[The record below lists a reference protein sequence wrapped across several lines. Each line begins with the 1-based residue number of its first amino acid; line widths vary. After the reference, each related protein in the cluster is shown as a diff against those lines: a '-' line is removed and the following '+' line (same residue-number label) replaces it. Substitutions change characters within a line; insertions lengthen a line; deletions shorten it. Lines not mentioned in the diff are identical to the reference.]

1 MGCIIFE
8 YSNPKKNKG
17 ETNMC
22 DENRE
27 NSCGPTNKDYA
38 AKMHHMRGGMH
49 HMGTHGHDEMK
60 KGLIMKKIIMKKI
73 MEQLS
78 DEDKKKILVA
88 KMDMKIS
95 MAEQEAEIMKEKKR
109 IIAAKM
115 DMKASMAQQKIDL
128 IKMIRDMIK
137 E

>member
-1 MGCIIFE
+1 MCE
-8 YSNPKKNKG
+8 ENKK
-17 ETNMC
+17 
-22 DENRE
+22 
-27 NSCGPTNKDYA
+27 NSCGPTSRDHA
-38 AKMHHMRGGMH
+38 SRMHHMMGGMH
-49 HMGTHGHDEMK
+49 HMGGHGHDEGK
-60 KGLIMKKIIMKKI
+60 NGLIMKKIIMKKI

-137 E
+137 D

>member
-1 MGCIIFE
+1 MNI
-8 YSNPKKNKG
+8 STQKKNKG

-95 MAEQEAEIMKEKKR
+95 MAEQEAGIMKEKKR

>member
-1 MGCIIFE
+1 MVSLE
-8 YSNPKKNKG
+8 SVSNLISTRS
-17 ETNMC
+17 E
-22 DENRE
+22 
-27 NSCGPTNKDYA
+27 
-38 AKMHHMRGGMH
+38 
-49 HMGTHGHDEMK
+49 
-60 KGLIMKKIIMKKI
+60 IMKKIIMKKI

-78 DEDKKKILVA
+78 DADKKKILVA

-137 E
+137 D

>member
-1 MGCIIFE
+1 MCE
-8 YSNPKKNKG
+8 EENK
-17 ETNMC
+17 
-22 DENRE
+22 
-27 NSCGPTNKDYA
+27 NSCGPTNKDFA

-49 HMGTHGHDEMK
+49 HMGAPGHDEMK

-88 KMDMKIS
+88 KMNIKIS
-95 MAEQEAEIMKEKKR
+95 EAEQEAEIMKEKKR

-115 DMKASMAQQKIDL
+115 DMKASLAEQKIDL

-137 E
+137 D

>member
-1 MGCIIFE
+1 MCE
-8 YSNPKKNKG
+8 ENK
-17 ETNMC
+17 
-22 DENRE
+22 E
-27 NSCGPTNKDYA
+27 NSCGPTNKEFG

-49 HMGTHGHDEMK
+49 HMGGHGHDE
-60 KGLIMKKIIMKKI
+60 MKKIIMKKI
-73 MEQLS
+73 MKQLS
-78 DEDKKKILVA
+78 DEDKNKIIVA

-95 MAEQEAEIMKEKKR
+95 MAEQEAEIMKDKKR

-128 IKMIRDMIK
+128 IKMVRDMIK

>member
-1 MGCIIFE
+1 MKYF
-8 YSNPKKNKG
+8 NNFNQKKLKG
-17 ETNMC
+17 EYDMC
-22 DENRE
+22 EENKE
-27 NSCGPTNKDYA
+27 NSCGPTNKEFG

-49 HMGTHGHDEMK
+49 HMGEYGHDEMK

-73 MEQLS
+73 MKQLS
-78 DEDKKKILVA
+78 DEDKNKIIVA

-95 MAEQEAEIMKEKKR
+95 MAEQEAEIMKDKKR

-128 IKMIRDMIK
+128 IKMVRDMIK

>member
-1 MGCIIFE
+1 
-8 YSNPKKNKG
+8 
-17 ETNMC
+17 MC
-22 DENRE
+22 EENRE
-27 NSCGPTNKDYA
+27 NSCGPINKEHA
-38 AKMHHMRGGMH
+38 AKMHHMRGAMP
-49 HMGTHGHDEMK
+49 HMGGHGHED
-60 KGLIMKKIIMKKI
+60 MKKIMMKKIMMKKI

-78 DEDKKKILVA
+78 DEDKKKVLVA

-137 E
+137 D